1 MANEMTLEAQ
11 FLAPDTGEPQYRVR
25 LFPTPETDERLQESA
40 AVMHKLRQ
48 STVSLPVSALEFEL
62 DPINGSVDAVETIM
76 FTLMGVDDQGR
87 IQFELNLLQSSG
99 TTLMS
104 DSAWV
109 IHPRES
115 RVAWEK
121 LTGAPNPDDPIAL
134 PERPDTLTAD
144 LWPDVDHDYAESA
157 THRLQID
164 VNDFLW
170 RRVLGTIRTMCDLVQ
185 TEAHLEL
192 MQNETTLESLHGA
205 EEAEAG
211 EGQPSVADEYQD
223 RYLWI
228 RLAEESTFEVAA
240 KAFSEVSADR
250 DLVSA
255 RVL

>member
-1 MANEMTLEAQ
+1 MANERTLEAQ

-40 AVMHKLRQ
+40 AVMYKLRQ

-62 DPINGSVDAVETIM
+62 DPVNASLDAVETIM
-76 FTLMGVDDQGR
+76 LTLMGVDDQGR
-87 IQFELNLLQSSG
+87 IQFELNLLQSG
-99 TTLMS
+99 GATLMS

-109 IHPRES
+109 IHPRAS

-121 LTGAPNPDDPIAL
+121 LTGAPNQDDPIAL
-134 PERPDTLTAD
+134 PERPETLTAD
-144 LWPDVDHDYAESA
+144 LWPEVDDAASI

-170 RRVLGTIRTMCDLVQ
+170 RRLLGTIRTMCDLVQ

-192 MQNETTLESLHGA
+192 ADNETAFESLNGA
-205 EEAEAG
+205 TAAEYG
-211 EGQPSVADEYQD
+211 EGQPSPADEYQD
-223 RYLWI
+223 RYLWV
-228 RLAEESTFEVAA
+228 RLAEESTFEVAV
-240 KAFSEVSADR
+240 KLFSEVSADR

>member
-11 FLAPDTGEPQYRVR
+11 FAAPGTGEPQFRVR

-40 AVMHKLRQ
+40 AVMRKPRQ
-48 STVSLPVSALEFEL
+48 STVSLPISALEFEL
-62 DPINGSVDAVETIM
+62 DPVNGSVDSVETIM
-76 FTLMGVDDQGR
+76 VTLMGVDDQGR
-87 IQFELNLLQSSG
+87 IQFELNLLQSDG

-121 LTGAPNPDDPIAL
+121 LTGAPNADDPITL
-134 PERPDTLTAD
+134 PERPETLTAD
-144 LWPDVDHDYAESA
+144 LWPDVEEAPSA

-170 RRVLGTIRTMCDLVQ
+170 RRLLGTIRTMCDLVQ

-192 MQNETTLESLHGA
+192 VDNETSLESLHGGADA
-205 EEAEAG
+205 EVG
-211 EGQPSVADEYQD
+211 EGQPAPADEYQD
-223 RYLWI
+223 RYLWV
-228 RLAEESTFEVAA
+228 RLAEESTFEVAV
-240 KAFSEVSADR
+240 KLFSEVSADR
-250 DLVSA
+250 DLISE